1 MPEVPKAQGKSD
13 SQSGRDGKG
22 QAMTKPTPGPYT
34 IYTANTPDGKHDGY
48 VVMSDTDNT
57 NIVMASFFT
66 EGDGE
71 KALAN
76 ARAFID
82 GIAAMEVIA
91 KIREQVGLWCDG
103 VAPDSCMVA
112 IESILD
118 EDKP

>member
-1 MPEVPKAQGKSD
+1 
-13 SQSGRDGKG
+13 
-22 QAMTKPTPGPYT
+22 MTKPTPGPYT

-82 GIAAMEVIA
+82 GIAAMEKLRRMRALYVD
-91 KIREQVGLWCDG
+91 KRDDELF
-103 VAPDSCMVA
+103 SVA
-112 IESILD
+112 IEVKHILD
-118 EDKP
+118 EP